1 MSGVQVVGSRLDQLV
16 VLRDKIT
23 AEIEYERRAGRH
35 NGRPLLD
42 IPTSAEALMNTL
54 GVTSRQV
61 KEWAVQQGHLT
72 AVRRGR
78 VSLAIVQAYQK
89 EHEQT

>member
-1 MSGVQVVGSRLDQLV
+1 MSGVMVGSRLDQLV

-23 AEIEYERRAGRH
+23 AEIEHERRRGWN
-35 NGRPLLD
+35 NGRAMVD
-42 IPTSAEALMNTL
+42 VPTSAEALMNTL

-61 KEWAVQQGHLT
+61 KEWAVQAGLLT

-78 VSLAIVQAYQK
+78 VSLSIVQAYQK